1 MILKPYLILI
11 LAMLR
16 LPLFGENKLC
26 PIMVE
31 DEIDEEEVV
40 EFEGKKVFLCCG
52 GCVKKWNKS
61 PKYYIKAMADMLPQ
75 FKGMEKRLR
84 LDEVELMAQK
94 FCPVYQ
100 DRVVTPESPSVE
112 LNGKKVFLYST
123 GAVKR
128 WNRDPEKYIQ
138 KAVKLG
144 ILPQDPKNKKIKGMT
159 NPVKTSTSEGKKE

>member
-1 MILKPYLILI
+1 MALKTYFILI
-11 LAMLR
+11 LALFG

-40 EFEGKKVFLCCG
+40 VFEGKKVFLCCG

-75 FKGMEKRLR
+75 FKGMENQLR

-128 WNRDPEKYIQ
+128 WNRDPEKYIR
-138 KAVKLG
+138 KAVQLG
-144 ILPQDPKNKKIKGMT
+144 ILPQDPKNRKIKGMT
-159 NPVKTSTSEGKKE
+159 NPVKTPKSAEKK